1 MSVTP
6 SPIGGF
12 AAQFFDNNGVIL
24 SGGKIYTYAAG
35 TTTPQAVYT
44 SASGATPHANPI
56 ILDSAG
62 RVPGGEIWLTDGLV
76 YKFVIE
82 TATAILL
89 GTYDNITGI
98 NSNFVNYTV
107 QEEVIT
113 ATAGQTV
120 FNLTT
125 INYTPATNSLTVYID
140 GVNQYV
146 GDSYIETDSDTV
158 TFTSGVHVGGEVKFT
173 TAIQTTTG
181 SVDAS
186 IVTYDPPFTGGVIT
200 NVEAKLAQYVSVK
213 DFGAV
218 GNGVANDAAAINTAL
233 TYAATL
239 TNGADVILPAGTY
252 ACGSTTINVPAKVRL
267 VLSGAKITSSATN
280 AVVVTVGNDGATGG
294 IIGSGHASSLID
306 HSGTGSGVVADGIAS
321 QADLHL
327 SNFWVR
333 GTSAGTSALNL
344 RRFNRATT
352 SGLKLTGYTAGS
364 AILSQG
370 ANSITHYA
378 PEIST
383 VLYGVNNQ
391 TSSTGGIFTSNA
403 VVVVGGQIINV
414 TGYGWLESETGG
426 AGRNLGNRAIGVTF
440 ENNGVNGSAT
450 TGDVFNQNC
459 DSLTIESCYFETYA
473 GNVPT
478 NCITI
483 GDASNGPK
491 GMRIVGNVFQTST
504 TNTINDVNGQTVFV
518 ENNVH
523 NGTGTNFLL
532 HGTLARGLFL
542 GPDRVN
548 TTNYFGGS
556 DSGLESVI
564 VGGAGTFLNQQ
575 SPTTR
580 GYGFNT
586 LSGYNQDLVV
596 RTRGGGTNAVT
607 FQNQGGSGVA
617 GVADNGTFST
627 NGAYQVS
634 GTQVVGAQGAAVANA
649 TGSGDV
655 VAQLNALLSRL
666 RTHGLIAT

>member
-1 MSVTP
+1 
-6 SPIGGF
+6 
-12 AAQFFDNNGVIL
+12 
-24 SGGKIYTYAAG
+24 
-35 TTTPQAVYT
+35 
-44 SASGATPHANPI
+44 
-56 ILDSAG
+56 
-62 RVPGGEIWLTDGLV
+62 
-76 YKFVIE
+76 
-82 TATAILL
+82 
-89 GTYDNITGI
+89 
-98 NSNFVNYTV
+98 
-107 QEEVIT
+107 
-113 ATAGQTV
+113 
-120 FNLTT
+120 
-125 INYTPATNSLTVYID
+125 
-140 GVNQYV
+140 V
-146 GDSYIETDSDTV
+146 GD
-158 TFTSGVHVGGEVKFT
+158 
-173 TAIQTTTG
+173 
-181 SVDAS
+181 
-186 IVTYDPPFTGGVIT
+186 
-200 NVEAKLAQYVSVK
+200 
-213 DFGAV
+213 
-218 GNGVANDAAAINTAL
+218 GVANDAAAINTAL

-239 TNGADVILPAGTY
+239 TNGADVVLPAGTY
-252 ACGSTTINVPAKVRL
+252 LCGSTTINVPAKVRL
-267 VLSGAKITSSATN
+267 VLSGAKITSSATD
-280 AVVVTVGNDGATGG
+280 AVIVAVGNDGATGS

-391 TSSTGGIFTSNA
+391 TSSTGGTFTSNA

-575 SPTTR
+575 GPTTR

-649 TGSGDV
+649 TGSDV
-655 VAQLNALLSRL
+655 VAQLNDLLSRL